1 MTRGRRRRLAN
12 GLADA
17 GTVAVLAVFL
27 FPVFYLLLTSI
38 KTQVDA
44 FRFPPVW
51 IFRPTFANYRE
62 VFELYPFA
70 RFLVNSLVVAS
81 ASTLVAVVLGAMA
94 AYALARFT
102 FRRSKDL
109 AFWILSVRMTPPVA
123 AIIPIFILMRI
134 LGLLD
139 TRASLVIAYSTMN
152 LPFAIW
158 LLRGFFQEIPRE
170 LDESAL
176 VDGCSWF
183 TAFLRVAL
191 PLAAPGIV
199 VTAVFVFI
207 FSWNEFLLALILTA
221 TRSQTLP
228 VAVTG
233 FIRETGIMWGH
244 MAAAGVVIMTPM
256 VLFSLAVQRYMVRGL
271 TMGAI
276 K

>member
-1 MTRGRRRRLAN
+1 MRTRRIATRILAEV
-12 GLADA
+12 
-17 GTVAVLAVFL
+17 GTIAVLVVFL
-27 FPVFYLLLTSI
+27 FPVFYLLLTSL

-44 FRFPPVW
+44 FRVPPVW
-51 IFRPTFANYRE
+51 IFRPTFTNYTE
-62 VFELYPFA
+62 VFQLYPFGH
-70 RFLVNSLVVAS
+70 FLINSLIVAS
-81 ASTLVAVVLGAMA
+81 ASTVVAVTLGAMA

-102 FRRSKDL
+102 FRRARDL
-109 AFWILSVRMTPPVA
+109 AFWILSIRMTPPVA
-123 AIIPIFILMRI
+123 AIIPIFIIMRT

-139 TRASLVIAYSTMN
+139 TWLSLVIAYSTMN
-152 LPFAIW
+152 LPFATW
-158 LLRGFFQEIPRE
+158 LLRGFFQDIPRE

-183 TAFLRVAL
+183 SAFARVAL

-199 VTAVFVFI
+199 VTAIFVFI
-207 FSWNEFLLALILTA
+207 FSWNEFLFALILTA
-221 TRSQTLP
+221 TRAETLP

-244 MAAAGVVIMTPM
+244 MAAAGVVIMAPM
-256 VLFSLAVQRYMVRGL
+256 AVFSLFVQRYMVRGL

>member
-1 MTRGRRRRLAN
+1 MGRRRILTSVLVEA
-12 GLADA
+12 A
-17 GTVAVLAVFL
+17 TVLVLAVFL
-27 FPVFYLLLTSI
+27 FPVFYLLLISI

-44 FRFPPVW
+44 FKYPPVW
-51 IFRPTFANYRE
+51 IFRPTFSNYLE
-62 VFELYPFA
+62 VFELYPFG
-70 RFLVNSLVVAS
+70 RFLLNSLLVAS

-123 AIIPIFILMRI
+123 AIIPIFIIMRT

-139 TRASLVIAYSTMN
+139 TWAGLVLAYTTMN
-152 LPFAIW
+152 LPFATW
-158 LLRGFFQEIPRE
+158 LLRGFFQDIPRE

-199 VTAVFVFI
+199 VTAIFVFI

-221 TRSQTLP
+221 TKSQTLP

-244 MAAAGVVIMTPM
+244 MAAAGVVIMAPM
-256 VLFSLAVQRYMVRGL
+256 ALFSLAAQRYMVRGL

>member
-1 MTRGRRRRLAN
+1 MGRRRRRGDLLAEISTWMVI
-12 GLADA
+12 G
-17 GTVAVLAVFL
+17 VFL
-27 FPVFYLLLTSI
+27 FPVLYLVLTSL

-44 FRFPPVW
+44 FKYPPVW
-51 IFRPTFANYRE
+51 IFTPTFSNYTE
-62 VFELYPFA
+62 VFDLYPFG

-81 ASTLVAVVLGAMA
+81 GSTIVAVLLGAMA

-109 AFWILSVRMTPPVA
+109 AFWILSIRMTPPVA
-123 AIIPIFILMRI
+123 AIIPIFIIMRM

-139 TRASLVIAYSTMN
+139 TWASMIIAYSTMN
-152 LPFAIW
+152 LPFATW
-158 LLRGFFQEIPRE
+158 LLRGFFREIPRE

-191 PLAAPGIV
+191 PLAAPGLV
-199 VTAVFVFI
+199 VTAIFVFI
-207 FSWNEFLLALILTA
+207 FSWNEFLFALILTA
-221 TRSQTLP
+221 TNSETLP

-244 MAAAGVVIMTPM
+244 MAAAGVVIMMPM

>member
-1 MTRGRRRRLAN
+1 MGRRRRGDILVEISTW
-12 GLADA
+12 L
-17 GTVAVLAVFL
+17 VLGVFL
-27 FPVFYLLLTSI
+27 FPVLYLVLTSL

-44 FRFPPVW
+44 FKYPPAW
-51 IFRPTFANYRE
+51 IFMPTFSNYTE
-62 VFELYPFA
+62 VFDLYPFWQ
-70 RFLVNSLVVAS
+70 FLVNSLVVAS
-81 ASTLVAVVLGAMA
+81 ASTIAAVLLGAMA

-109 AFWILSVRMTPPVA
+109 AFWILSIRMTPPVA
-123 AIIPIFILMRI
+123 AIIPIFILMRT

-139 TRASLVIAYSTMN
+139 TRASMIIAYSTMN
-152 LPFAIW
+152 LPFATW
-158 LLRGFFQEIPRE
+158 LLRGFFREIPRE

-191 PLAAPGIV
+191 PLAAPGLV
-199 VTAVFVFI
+199 VTAIFVFI
-207 FSWNEFLLALILTA
+207 FSWNEFLFALILTA
-221 TRSQTLP
+221 TKSETLP

-244 MAAAGVVIMTPM
+244 MAAAGVVIMMPM
-256 VLFSLAVQRYMVRGL
+256 VLVSLAVQRYMVRGL

>member
-1 MTRGRRRRLAN
+1 MGRRRVLTNVLVEA
-12 GLADA
+12 A
-17 GTVAVLAVFL
+17 TVLVLAVFL
-27 FPVFYLLLTSI
+27 LPVFYLLLTSI

-44 FRFPPVW
+44 FKYPPVW
-51 IFRPTFANYRE
+51 IFRPTFSNYRE
-62 VFELYPFA
+62 VFELYPFGH
-70 RFLVNSLVVAS
+70 FLLNSLIVAS
-81 ASTLVAVVLGAMA
+81 VSTLVAMVLGAFA

-123 AIIPIFILMRI
+123 AIIPIFIIMRT

-139 TRASLVIAYSTMN
+139 TWAGLVLAYTTMN
-152 LPFAIW
+152 LPFATW
-158 LLRGFFQEIPRE
+158 LLRGFFQDIPRE

-199 VTAVFVFI
+199 VTAIFVFI

-221 TRSQTLP
+221 TKSQTLP

-244 MAAAGVVIMTPM
+244 MAAAGVVIMAPM
-256 VLFSLAVQRYMVRGL
+256 ALFSLAVQRYMVRGL